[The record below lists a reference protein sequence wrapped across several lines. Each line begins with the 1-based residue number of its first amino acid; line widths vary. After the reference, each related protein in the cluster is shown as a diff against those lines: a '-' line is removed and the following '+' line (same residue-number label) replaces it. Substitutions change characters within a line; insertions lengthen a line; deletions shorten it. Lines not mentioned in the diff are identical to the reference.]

1 MPRPE
6 DVPVPEE
13 VPEEVLRTPLVL
25 RLLER
30 ADVERPAYTHLDCS
44 NRHEPVED
52 TLTWADLL
60 VHVRAVAAKLRE
72 VIQQGDR
79 VAITAR
85 QDLSYVVAF
94 FGALYAGAVAVPLSA
109 PDVRAHRERL
119 VGVLNDCDA
128 DIWLTSEALVE
139 RLTEFAEAEPVPSP
153 REIIAVDTLP
163 LDPADRS
170 RPAPVSPED
179 PAYLQYTS
187 GTTRSPAGVIITQ
200 RALSAACW
208 QICDAYAVGE
218 HTTCVGWIPFF
229 HDMGLA
235 QLLAGTMHSGGR
247 TVFIAPLEFIRRPE
261 RWLLLMSAYPNT
273 LTAAPNFAYDLVT
286 EAVPEPKRAE
296 YDLST
301 VSIALSGS
309 EPVRAATVRGFL
321 AAYEPHGFPRGA
333 FRPSYGLAEATVY
346 VASGDSGGPVVTEV
360 DGREVVEIGWPR
372 GQRVRV
378 VAQADRDL
386 PAKVD
391 GPPDRDF
398 PAKVDAG
405 EIWVKGPNVAAGYW
419 RRPELT
425 AEVFGAE
432 LDGEG
437 GWLRTGDLGSIRDGR
452 LSVTGRLKDLII
464 IDGRNHSPH
473 DIEETVADAH
483 PLLGAERVAAFS
495 VDGDEGEGVV
505 VVAERA
511 RKAPDFDEPE
521 IARAATRAVAERHDV
536 RLRAFLLV
544 KPGGLPRTSSG
555 KVARSAARTRYWPAD
570 GTESPHGS

>member
-6 DVPVPEE
+6 DVPVRSE
-13 VPEEVLRTPLVL
+13 VPEEVLRTPLVR

-52 TLTWADLL
+52 TLTWAELL

-72 VIQQGDR
+72 VSQPGDR

-128 DIWLTSEALVE
+128 DIWLTSAALVE
-139 RLTEFAEAEPVPSP
+139 RLTEFAETEPVPAP

-163 LDPADRS
+163 ADPADRS
-170 RPAPVSPED
+170 LPSPVSPED

-187 GTTRSPAGVIITQ
+187 GTTRSPAGVIVTH

-208 QICDAYAVGE
+208 QICDAYDVDE
-218 HTTCVGWIPFF
+218 RTTCVGWIPFF

-261 RWLLLMSAYPNT
+261 RWLLLMSSYPNT

-286 EAVPEPKRAE
+286 EAVPEAKRAE

-309 EPVRAATVRGFL
+309 EPVRAATVREFL

-346 VASGDSGGPVVTEV
+346 VASGGSDGPVVTEV

-378 VAQADRDL
+378 VPTPDRVL
-386 PAKVD
+386 PAKGEV
-391 GPPDRDF
+391 
-398 PAKVDAG
+398 G

-419 RRPELT
+419 RRPDLT

-437 GWLRTGDLGSIRDGR
+437 GWLRTGDLGTIRDGR
-452 LSVTGRLKDLII
+452 LSVTGRIKDLII

-473 DIEETVADAH
+473 DIEETVAAAH
-483 PLLGAERVAAFS
+483 PLLGPERVAAFS

-511 RKAPDFDEPE
+511 RKAPGFDESE
-521 IARAATRAVAERHDV
+521 IERAATRAVAERHDV
-536 RLRAFLLV
+536 RLRAFFLV

-555 KVARSAARTRYWPAD
+555 KVARSAARTRYWTAD
-570 GTESPHGS
+570 GTESTHGS

>member
-6 DVPVPEE
+6 DVSVSTKE
-13 VPEEVLRTPLVL
+13 VPDEVLRTPLVL

-52 TLTWADLL
+52 TLTWAELL

-72 VIQQGDR
+72 LIQPGDR

-139 RLTEFAEAEPVPSP
+139 RLTEFAEAEPVPAP
-153 REIIAVDTLP
+153 REIVAVDTLP

-187 GTTRSPAGVIITQ
+187 GTTRSPAGVIVTH

-208 QICDAYAVGE
+208 QICDAYDVGE

-235 QLLAGTMHSGGR
+235 QLVAGTMHSGGR

-309 EPVRAATVRGFL
+309 EPVRAATVREFL

-346 VASGDSGGPVVTEV
+346 VASGDSSGPVVTEV

-378 VAQADRDL
+378 VA
-386 PAKVD
+386 
-391 GPPDRDF
+391 PPEHVL

-437 GWLRTGDLGSIRDGR
+437 GWLRTGDLGTIRDGR
-452 LSVTGRLKDLII
+452 LSVTGRMKDLII

-473 DIEETVADAH
+473 DIEETVAAAH
-483 PLLGAERVAAFS
+483 PLLGPERVAAFS
-495 VDGDEGEGVV
+495 VDLDDGEGVV

-511 RKAPDFDEPE
+511 RKAPDFDEAE
-521 IARAATRAVAERHDV
+521 IARAATRAVADRHDI
-536 RLRAFLLV
+536 RLKAFFLV

-555 KVARSAARTRYWPAD
+555 KVARSAARTRYWTAD
-570 GTESPHGS
+570 GTESLHGS

>member
-1 MPRPE
+1 MSPNPSQ
-6 DVPVPEE
+6 E
-13 VPEEVLRTPLVL
+13 VPEDVLRTPLVH

-30 ADVERPAYTHLDCS
+30 ADVTRPAYTHLDCS
-44 NRHEPVED
+44 NRHDLVER
-52 TLTWADLL
+52 TLTWAELL

-72 VIQQGDR
+72 LIQPGDR

-128 DIWLTSEALVE
+128 EIWLTSEALVE
-139 RLTEFAEAEPVPSP
+139 RLTEFAEAEPVPAP
-153 REIIAVDTLP
+153 RAIVAVDTLP
-163 LDPADRS
+163 LDPADES
-170 RPAPVSPED
+170 SPAPVAPED

-187 GTTRSPAGVIITQ
+187 GTTRSPAGVIITH
-200 RALSAACW
+200 RAFSAACW
-208 QICDAYAVGE
+208 QICDAYDVGE

-235 QLLAGTMHSGGR
+235 QLLAGTMHGGGR
-247 TVFIAPLEFIRRPE
+247 SVFIAPLEFIRRPE

-286 EAVPEPKRAE
+286 EVVPESKRAE
-296 YDLST
+296 YDLSS

-309 EPVRAATVRGFL
+309 EPVRPATVRQFL
-321 AAYEPHGFPRGA
+321 DAYEPHGFPRGA

-346 VASGDSGGPVVTEV
+346 VASGDASGPVLTEM

-372 GQRVRV
+372 GQRVRIV
-378 VAQADRDL
+378 DPADRVL

-391 GPPDRDF
+391 M
-398 PAKVDAG
+398 G
-405 EIWVKGPNVAAGYW
+405 EIWVKGPNVGAGYW

-425 AEVFGAE
+425 AEVFDAE
-432 LDGEG
+432 LDGER

-452 LSVTGRLKDLII
+452 LYVTGRLKDLII

-473 DIEETVADAH
+473 DIEETAAAAH
-483 PLLGAERVAAFS
+483 PALGPDRIAAFA
-495 VDGDEGEGVV
+495 VDGDAGEGVV

-511 RKAPDFDEPE
+511 RKAPDFDEHE
-521 IARAATRAVAERHDV
+521 VERSATRAVAERHDV
-536 RLRAFLLV
+536 ALQAFFLV

-555 KVARSAARTRYWPAD
+555 KVARSAARTRYWAAH

>member
-1 MPRPE
+1 MP
-6 DVPVPEE
+6 D
-13 VPEEVLRTPLVL
+13 EVLRTPLVR

-30 ADVERPAYTHLDCS
+30 ADVDRPAYTHLDCS

-52 TLTWADLL
+52 TLTWAELL

-72 VIQQGDR
+72 VIQPGDR

-139 RLTEFAEAEPVPSP
+139 RLTEFAGAEPVPMP

-163 LDPADRS
+163 LDPADQS
-170 RPAPVSPED
+170 PPSPVSPED

-187 GTTRSPAGVIITQ
+187 GTTRSPAGVIITH

-208 QICDAYAVGE
+208 QICDAYDVDE

-235 QLLAGTMHSGGR
+235 QLLAGTMHAGGR

-261 RWLLLMSAYPNT
+261 RWLLLMSSYPNT

-286 EAVPEPKRAE
+286 EAVPESKRAE

-309 EPVRAATVRGFL
+309 EPVRVATVREFL

-360 DGREVVEIGWPR
+360 DGREIVEIGWPR

-378 VAQADRDL
+378 VPPSDRSL

-391 GPPDRDF
+391 T
-398 PAKVDAG
+398 G

-419 RRPELT
+419 RRPEST

-437 GWLRTGDLGSIRDGR
+437 GWLRTGDLGMIRDGR
-452 LSVTGRLKDLII
+452 LSVTGRIKDLII

-473 DIEETVADAH
+473 DIEETVAAAH
-483 PLLGAERVAAFS
+483 PVLGPERVAAFS

-511 RKAPDFDEPE
+511 RKSSDLDEAE

-536 RLRAFLLV
+536 RLRAFFLV

-555 KVARSAARTRYWPAD
+555 KVARSAARTRYWTAD
-570 GTESPHGS
+570 GTEFPHGS

>member
-1 MPRPE
+1 MSA
-6 DVPVPEE
+6 E
-13 VPEEVLRTPLVL
+13 VPEEVLRTPLVH
-25 RLLER
+25 RLLAR
-30 ADVERPAYTHLDCS
+30 AEVERPAYTHLDCS
-44 NRHEPVED
+44 DRHNLVED
-52 TLTWADLL
+52 TLTWAELL

-72 VIQQGDR
+72 LIQPGDR

-85 QDLSYVVAF
+85 QDLSYIVAF

-119 VGVLNDCDA
+119 IGVLNDCDA

-139 RLTEFAEAEPVPSP
+139 RLEEFAETEDVPAPS
-153 REIIAVDTLP
+153 EIVAVDALP
-163 LDPADRS
+163 PDPADQS
-170 RPAPVSPED
+170 PPTPVSPED

-187 GTTRSPAGVIITQ
+187 GTTRSPAGVIITH

-208 QICDAYAVGE
+208 QICDAYDGGE

-235 QLLAGTMHSGGR
+235 QLIAGTMHSGGR
-247 TVFIAPLEFIRRPE
+247 SVFIAPLEFIRRPE
-261 RWLLLMSAYPNT
+261 RWLLLMSAYPHT
-273 LTAAPNFAYDLVT
+273 LTAAPNFAYDLVV
-286 EAVPEPKRAE
+286 EAVPEAKRAE

-309 EPVRAATVRGFL
+309 EPVRPATVRQFL

-333 FRPSYGLAEATVY
+333 LRPSYGLAEATVY
-346 VASGDSGGPVVTEV
+346 VASGDASGPVVTEV
-360 DGREVVEIGWPR
+360 DGREVVEIGRPR

-378 VAQADRDL
+378 VPPSDRVSPPNRDL
-386 PAKVD
+386 NGV
-391 GPPDRDF
+391 
-398 PAKVDAG
+398 G
-405 EIWVKGPNVAAGYW
+405 EIWVKGPNVGAGYW

-432 LDGEG
+432 LDGQG
-437 GWLRTGDLGSIRDGR
+437 GWLRTGDLGTIRDGR
-452 LSVTGRLKDLII
+452 LSVTGRIKDLII

-473 DIEETVADAH
+473 DIEETVAAAH
-483 PLLGAERVAAFS
+483 PVLGPDRVAAFS
-495 VDGDEGEGVV
+495 VDGDDGEAVV

-511 RKAPDFDEPE
+511 RKASGFDESE
-521 IARAATRAVAERHDV
+521 VAKAATRAVAERHDV
-536 RLRAFLLV
+536 GLRAFFLV

>member
-6 DVPVPEE
+6 DVPVSTKE
-13 VPEEVLRTPLVL
+13 VPDEVLRTPLVR

-52 TLTWADLL
+52 TLTWAELL

-72 VIQQGDR
+72 LIQPGDR

-128 DIWLTSEALVE
+128 DIWLTSEALVG
-139 RLTEFAEAEPVPSP
+139 RLTEFAEAEPVPAP
-153 REIIAVDTLP
+153 REIVAVDTLP

-170 RPAPVSPED
+170 LPAPVSPED
-179 PAYLQYTS
+179 HAYLQYTS
-187 GTTRSPAGVIITQ
+187 GTTRSPAGVIITH

-208 QICDAYAVGE
+208 QICDAYDVGE

-309 EPVRAATVRGFL
+309 EPVRAATVCEFL

-346 VASGDSGGPVVTEV
+346 VASGDSSGPVVTEV

-378 VAQADRDL
+378 VA
-386 PAKVD
+386 
-391 GPPDRDF
+391 PPEHVL

-437 GWLRTGDLGSIRDGR
+437 GWLRTGDLGTIRDGR

-464 IDGRNHSPH
+464 VDGRNHSPH
-473 DIEETVADAH
+473 DIEETVAAAH
-483 PLLGAERVAAFS
+483 SLLGPERVAAFS
-495 VDGDEGEGVV
+495 VDLDDGEGVV

-511 RKAPDFDEPE
+511 RKAPDFDEAE
-521 IARAATRAVAERHDV
+521 IARAATRAVAERHDI
-536 RLRAFLLV
+536 RLKAFFLV

-555 KVARSAARTRYWPAD
+555 KVARSAARTRYWTAD
-570 GTESPHGS
+570 GTESLHGS

>member
-1 MPRPE
+1 
-6 DVPVPEE
+6 VPSKLSAE
-13 VPEEVLRTPLVL
+13 VPDEVLRTPLVR

-30 ADVERPAYTHLDCS
+30 AEVERPAYTHLDCS
-44 NRHEPVED
+44 NRYEPVEN
-52 TLTWADLL
+52 TLTWAELL

-72 VIQQGDR
+72 LIQPGDR

-109 PDVRAHRERL
+109 PDARAHRERL
-119 VGVLNDCDA
+119 VGVLDDCDA
-128 DIWLTSEALVE
+128 DIWLTSEALVG
-139 RLTEFAEAEPVPSP
+139 RLTEFAEAERVPAP
-153 REIIAVDTLP
+153 REIVAVDTLP

-170 RPAPVSPED
+170 LPSPVSPED

-187 GTTRSPAGVIITQ
+187 GTTRAPAGVVITH

-208 QICDAYAVGE
+208 QICDAYDVGE

-235 QLLAGTMHSGGR
+235 QLLAGTMHAGGR

-286 EAVPEPKRAE
+286 EAVPEAKRAE

-309 EPVRAATVRGFL
+309 EPVRAATVREFL

-378 VAQADRDL
+378 VAPSDRVL

-391 GPPDRDF
+391 LG
-398 PAKVDAG
+398 ATG

-425 AEVFGAE
+425 AEVFDAE

-437 GWLRTGDLGSIRDGR
+437 GWLRTGDLGTIRDGR

-473 DIEETVADAH
+473 DIEETVAAAH
-483 PLLGAERVAAFS
+483 PVLGPERIAAFS

-511 RKAPDFDEPE
+511 RKAPDFDESE

-536 RLRAFLLV
+536 RLRAFFLV

-555 KVARSAARTRYWPAD
+555 KVARSAARTRYWTSD
-570 GTESPHGS
+570 GTQFPHGS

>member
-1 MPRPE
+1 MSPNPS
-6 DVPVPEE
+6 PE
-13 VPEEVLRTPLVL
+13 VPEDVLRTPLVR

-30 ADVERPAYTHLDCS
+30 ADVTRPAYTHLDCS
-44 NRHEPVED
+44 NRHDLVER
-52 TLTWADLL
+52 TLTWAELL
-60 VHVRAVAAKLRE
+60 IHVRAVAAKLRE
-72 VIQQGDR
+72 LVQPGDR

-128 DIWLTSEALVE
+128 DIWLTSEALVG
-139 RLTEFAEAEPVPSP
+139 RLTEFAEAEPVPAP
-153 REIIAVDTLP
+153 RAIVAVDTLA
-163 LDPADRS
+163 LDPADTS
-170 RPAPVSPED
+170 APAPVAPED

-187 GTTRSPAGVIITQ
+187 GTTRSPAGVIITH
-200 RALSAACW
+200 RALAASCW
-208 QICDAYAVGE
+208 QICDAYDVDE
-218 HTTCVGWIPFF
+218 RTTCVGWIPFF

-235 QLLAGTMHSGGR
+235 QLLAGTLHSGGR
-247 TVFIAPLEFIRRPE
+247 SVFISPLEFIRRPE
-261 RWLLLMSAYPNT
+261 RWLLLMSSYPNT
-273 LTAAPNFAYDLVT
+273 LTAAPNFAYDLVV
-286 EAVPEPKRAE
+286 EAVPESKRAE

-301 VSIALSGS
+301 VAIALSGS
-309 EPVRAATVRGFL
+309 EPVRAATVRRFL
-321 AAYEPHGFPRGA
+321 DAYEPHGFPRGA

-346 VASGDSGGPVVTEV
+346 VASGDADGPVLTEV

-372 GQRVRV
+372 GQRVRIV
-378 VAQADRDL
+378 DPADRDL
-386 PAKVD
+386 PANVD
-391 GPPDRDF
+391 L
-398 PAKVDAG
+398 G
-405 EIWVKGPNVAAGYW
+405 EIWVKGPNVGAGYW

-425 AEVFGAE
+425 AEVFDAE

-473 DIEETVADAH
+473 DIEETAAAAH
-483 PLLGAERVAAFS
+483 PLLGPDRIAAFS
-495 VDGDEGEGVV
+495 VDLDDGEGVV

-511 RKAPDFDEPE
+511 RKASDFDEHE
-521 IARAATRAVAERHDV
+521 VERVATRAVAERHDV
-536 RLRAFLLV
+536 RLEAFLLV

-555 KVARSAARTRYWPAD
+555 KVARSAARTRYWTAH

>member
-1 MPRPE
+1 MSP
-6 DVPVPEE
+6 E
-13 VPEEVLRTPLVL
+13 VPEDVLRTPLVH

-30 ADVERPAYTHLDCS
+30 AELDRPAYTHLDLS

-52 TLTWADLL
+52 TLTWAELL
-60 VHVRAVAAKLRE
+60 VHVRAVAAKLRTL
-72 VIQQGDR
+72 IQPGDR

-128 DIWLTSEALVE
+128 DIWLTSEDLVE
-139 RLTEFAEAEPVPSP
+139 RLTEFADAEPVPKP
-153 REIIAVDTLP
+153 REIVAVDTLP
-163 LDPADRS
+163 SDPADRS
-170 RPAPVSPED
+170 VPAPVSPED

-200 RALSAACW
+200 RAFSAACR
-208 QICDAYAVGE
+208 QICDAYDVGE

-235 QLLAGTMHSGGR
+235 QLLAGTMHAGGR

-261 RWLLLMSAYPNT
+261 RWLQLMSAYPNT
-273 LTAAPNFAYDLVT
+273 LTAAPNFAYDLVV
-286 EAVPEPKRAE
+286 EAVPEAKRAE

-309 EPVRAATVRGFL
+309 EPVRAATVRQFL

-346 VASGDSGGPVVTEV
+346 VASGDASGPVVTEV
-360 DGREVVEIGWPR
+360 DGRELVEIGWPR

-378 VAQADRDL
+378 VPPSDRLSPPNRDL
-386 PAKVD
+386 A
-391 GPPDRDF
+391 GT
-398 PAKVDAG
+398 G
-405 EIWVKGPNVAAGYW
+405 EIWVKGPNVGAGYW

-437 GWLRTGDLGSIRDGR
+437 GWLRTGDLGMIRDGR
-452 LSVTGRLKDLII
+452 LFVTGRLKDLII

-473 DIEETVADAH
+473 DIEETAAAAH
-483 PLLGAERVAAFS
+483 PVLGADRIAAFS
-495 VDGDEGEGVV
+495 VDLDDGEGVV

-511 RKAPDFDEPE
+511 RKASGFDEADV
-521 IARAATRAVAERHDV
+521 ARAATRAVAERHDV
-536 RLRAFLLV
+536 RLKAFLLV

-555 KVARSAARTRYWPAD
+555 KVARSAARTRYWTAD
-570 GTESPHGS
+570 GTESTHGS

>member
-6 DVPVPEE
+6 EVPVPAKQPSE
-13 VPEEVLRTPLVL
+13 VPEEVLRTPLVH
-25 RLLER
+25 RLLGR

-52 TLTWADLL
+52 TLTWAELL
-60 VHVRAVAAKLRE
+60 SHVRAVAARLRE
-72 VIQQGDR
+72 LIQPGDR

-85 QDLSYVVAF
+85 QDLKYIVAF

-128 DIWLTSEALVE
+128 DIWLTSDALVE
-139 RLTEFAEAEPVPSP
+139 RLTEFAEAEPVPAP
-153 REIIAVDTLP
+153 REIVAVDTLP
-163 LDPADRS
+163 SDPADRS
-170 RPAPVSPED
+170 SPSQVSPED

-187 GTTRSPAGVIITQ
+187 GTTRSPAGVIITH
-200 RALSAACW
+200 RALSASCW
-208 QICDAYAVGE
+208 QICEAYDVDE

-235 QLLAGTMHSGGR
+235 QLIAGTMHSGGR

-261 RWLLLMSAYPNT
+261 RWLLLMSRYPNT

-286 EAVPEPKRAE
+286 EAVPESKRAE

-309 EPVRAATVRGFL
+309 EPVRAATVRDFL

-378 VAQADRDL
+378 VAPADRVS
-386 PAKVD
+386 PAKGDV
-391 GPPDRDF
+391 GGT
-398 PAKVDAG
+398 G
-405 EIWVKGPNVAAGYW
+405 EIWVKGPNVGAGYW

-425 AEVFGAE
+425 AEVFDAE
-432 LDGEG
+432 LDGER
-437 GWLRTGDLGSIRDGR
+437 GWLRTGDLGWIRDGR

-473 DIEETVADAH
+473 DIEETVAAAH
-483 PLLGAERVAAFS
+483 PLLGPERVAAFS
-495 VDGDEGEGVV
+495 VDLDDGEGVV

-511 RKAPDFDEPE
+511 RKASDFVEDEV
-521 IARAATRAVAERHDV
+521 ARAATRAVAERHDV
-536 RLRAFLLV
+536 RLKAFLLV

-555 KVARSAARTRYWPAD
+555 KVARSAARTRYWTTD

>member
-1 MPRPE
+1 MPSKLSA
-6 DVPVPEE
+6 E
-13 VPEEVLRTPLVL
+13 VPDEVLRTPLVR

-30 ADVERPAYTHLDCS
+30 AEVERPAYTHLDCS
-44 NRHEPVED
+44 NRYEPVEN
-52 TLTWADLL
+52 TLTWAELL

-72 VIQQGDR
+72 LIQPGDR

-109 PDVRAHRERL
+109 PDARAHRERL
-119 VGVLNDCDA
+119 VGVLDDCDA
-128 DIWLTSEALVE
+128 DIWLTSEALVG
-139 RLTEFAEAEPVPSP
+139 RLTEFAEAERVPAP
-153 REIIAVDTLP
+153 REIVAVDTLP

-170 RPAPVSPED
+170 LPSPVSPED

-187 GTTRSPAGVIITQ
+187 GTTRAPAGVVITH

-208 QICDAYAVGE
+208 QICDAYDVGE

-235 QLLAGTMHSGGR
+235 QLLAGTMHAGGR

-286 EAVPEPKRAE
+286 EAVPEAKRAE

-309 EPVRAATVRGFL
+309 EPVRAATVREFL

-378 VAQADRDL
+378 VAPSDRVL

-391 GPPDRDF
+391 LG
-398 PAKVDAG
+398 ATG

-425 AEVFGAE
+425 AEVFDAE

-437 GWLRTGDLGSIRDGR
+437 GWLRTGDLGTIRDGR

-473 DIEETVADAH
+473 DIEETVAAAH
-483 PLLGAERVAAFS
+483 PVLGPERIAAFS

-511 RKAPDFDEPE
+511 RKAPDFDESE

-536 RLRAFLLV
+536 RLRAFFLV

-555 KVARSAARTRYWPAD
+555 KVARSAARTRYWTSD
-570 GTESPHGS
+570 GTQFPHGS

>member
-6 DVPVPEE
+6 DVPVPSKPSSV
-13 VPEEVLRTPLVL
+13 VPDEVLRTPLVH

-30 ADVERPAYTHLDCS
+30 AEVERPAYTHLDCS

-52 TLTWADLL
+52 TLTWAELL
-60 VHVRAVAAKLRE
+60 GHVRAVAAKLRE
-72 VIQQGDR
+72 LIQPGDR

-139 RLTEFAEAEPVPSP
+139 RLTEFAEAESVPAP
-153 REIIAVDTLP
+153 REIVAVDTLP

-170 RPAPVSPED
+170 LPAPVSPED

-187 GTTRSPAGVIITQ
+187 GTTRSPAGVIITH

-208 QICDAYAVGE
+208 QICDAYDVDE

-235 QLLAGTMHSGGR
+235 QLLAGTMHAGGR

-261 RWLLLMSAYPNT
+261 RWLLLMSSYPNT

-286 EAVPEPKRAE
+286 EAVPEAKRAE

-301 VSIALSGS
+301 VAIALSGS
-309 EPVRAATVRGFL
+309 EPVRGATVRDFL

-346 VASGDSGGPVVTEV
+346 VASGDSSGPVVTEV
-360 DGREVVEIGWPR
+360 DGREVVEIGRPR

-378 VAQADRDL
+378 VAPSDRVL

-391 GPPDRDF
+391 LGGT
-398 PAKVDAG
+398 G

-425 AEVFGAE
+425 AEVFDAE

-437 GWLRTGDLGSIRDGR
+437 GWLRTGDLGTIRDGR

-473 DIEETVADAH
+473 DIEETVAAAH
-483 PLLGAERVAAFS
+483 PVLGPERVAAFS

-511 RKAPDFDEPE
+511 RKALDFDESE

-536 RLRAFLLV
+536 RLRAFFLV

-555 KVARSAARTRYWPAD
+555 KVARSAARTRYWTPD

>member
-1 MPRPE
+1 MSR
-6 DVPVPEE
+6 E
-13 VPEEVLRTPLVL
+13 VPEEVLRTPLVH

-30 ADVERPAYTHLDCS
+30 AEVERPAYTHLDCS

-60 VHVRAVAAKLRE
+60 AHVRAVAAKLRE
-72 VIQQGDR
+72 VIQPGDR

-139 RLTEFAEAEPVPSP
+139 RLKEFAEAEPVPAP
-153 REIIAVDTLP
+153 REIVAIDTLP

-170 RPAPVSPED
+170 LPAPVSPQD

-208 QICDAYAVGE
+208 QICDAYDVGE

-235 QLLAGTMHSGGR
+235 QLLAGTMHAGGR

-286 EAVPEPKRAE
+286 ETVPEAKRAE

-309 EPVRAATVRGFL
+309 EPVRVATVRDFL

-346 VASGDSGGPVVTEV
+346 VASGDSSGPVVTEV

-378 VAQADRDL
+378 VARADDVL
-386 PAKVD
+386 PAKGDV
-391 GPPDRDF
+391 
-398 PAKVDAG
+398 G

-425 AEVFGAE
+425 AEVFDAE
-432 LDGEG
+432 LDGER
-437 GWLRTGDLGSIRDGR
+437 GWLRTGDLGSIRNGR

-473 DIEETVADAH
+473 DIEETVAAAH
-483 PLLGAERVAAFS
+483 PILGADRIAAFS
-495 VDGDEGEGVV
+495 VALDDGEGVV

-511 RKAPDFDEPE
+511 RKASDFEEDEV
-521 IARAATRAVAERHDV
+521 ARAAARAVAERHDV
-536 RLRAFLLV
+536 RLKAFLLV

-555 KVARSAARTRYWPAD
+555 KVARSAARTRYWEPD

>member
-1 MPRPE
+1 MMPMPRPE
-6 DVPVPEE
+6 DVPVSTKE
-13 VPEEVLRTPLVL
+13 VPDEVLRTPLVL

-52 TLTWADLL
+52 TLTWAELL

-72 VIQQGDR
+72 LIQPGDR

-139 RLTEFAEAEPVPSP
+139 RLTEFAEAEPVPAP
-153 REIIAVDTLP
+153 REIVAVDTLP

-187 GTTRSPAGVIITQ
+187 GTTRSPAGVIITH

-208 QICDAYAVGE
+208 QICDAYDVGE

-235 QLLAGTMHSGGR
+235 QLVAGTMHSGGR

-309 EPVRAATVRGFL
+309 EPVRAATVREFL

-346 VASGDSGGPVVTEV
+346 VASGDSSGPVVTEV

-378 VAQADRDL
+378 VA
-386 PAKVD
+386 
-391 GPPDRDF
+391 PPEHVL

-437 GWLRTGDLGSIRDGR
+437 GWLRTGDLGTIRGGK

-473 DIEETVADAH
+473 DIEETVAAAH
-483 PLLGAERVAAFS
+483 PLLGPERVAAFS
-495 VDGDEGEGVV
+495 VDLDDGEGVV

-511 RKAPDFDEPE
+511 RKAPDFDEAE
-521 IARAATRAVAERHDV
+521 IARAATRAVADRHDI
-536 RLRAFLLV
+536 RLKAFFLV

-555 KVARSAARTRYWPAD
+555 KVARSAARTRYWTAD
-570 GTESPHGS
+570 GTESLHGS